1 MLILQARREY
11 GALALGVLLAGLL
24 LGAAAAGRLPA
35 PAGARAPLR
44 LSHYAPAGKSAA
56 PVQAGPAALSAA
68 PLAPPAE
75 VVGAPSLPAA
85 LIDRILSEYG
95 SPAAGQ
101 GQVFYEMGVRYGID
115 PAYALAFYV
124 FESHCG
130 TRGVARFTHGIGNIR
145 TTPGY
150 RDYEGYRS
158 YDSYAAGIEDW
169 FKLIKELYV
178 DGWGLRTVAAIVPR
192 YAPAADNNDP
202 STYIANVETLVAG
215 WRARA
220 ARPGA

>member
-11 GALALGVLLAGLL
+11 SALALGVLLAGLF
-24 LGAAAAGRLPA
+24 LGAATAGRLPA
-35 PAGARAPLR
+35 LAGARAPLR
-44 LSHYAPAGKSAA
+44 LSHYAPAGESAA
-56 PVQAGPAALSAA
+56 TAQAA
-68 PLAPPAE
+68 PSREPALNPQAE
-75 VVGAPSLPAA
+75 VVRAPSLPAA
-85 LIDRILSEYG
+85 LIDRILAEYA

-101 GQVFYEMGVRYGID
+101 GQVFYDMGVRYGID

-169 FKLIKELYV
+169 FKLIKDLYV

-192 YAPAADNNDP
+192 YAPAGDNNDP
-202 STYIANVETLVAG
+202 STYIAGVETLVAE

-220 ARPGA
+220 TRPSA